1 MMDGMGLCMWSCLC
15 CVSSRPRKTAPGA
28 GLRCRIRTRKRCWLL
43 PAQSPGPASL
53 LLALSM
59 VVVLQGKGLL
69 AEQEWDSLRG
79 TWLLPS
85 VVWHLS
91 SLQETRESCYLILLR
106 TEPRVFCQEN
116 ALPVHP
122 LGFKYCSTNSTQLTI
137 FTQLKTS

>member
-59 VVVLQGKGLL
+59 VVAVAGERAVSGTGMGLSERHL
-69 AEQEWDSLRG
+69 AAALCCLASLIITG
-79 TWLLPS
+79 DPGILLPD
-85 VVWHLS
+85 
-91 SLQETRESCYLILLR
+91 
-106 TEPRVFCQEN
+106 P
-116 ALPVHP
+116 
-122 LGFKYCSTNSTQLTI
+122 FKD
-137 FTQLKTS
+137 